1 MDDQP
6 ILLKAE
12 QAAKL
17 LNLSRSKFYELMT
30 ADEVPGVVR
39 IGRSVRI
46 SRAALE
52 RWVRDR
58 AGDRAPR
65 PAAGDEAA

>member
-1 MDDQP
+1 MHDLP

-12 QAAKL
+12 QGARL
-17 LNLSRSKFYELMT
+17 LGISRSKFFQLMAAGEL
-30 ADEVPGVVR
+30 PGVVR

-52 RWVRDR
+52 RWVREQS
-58 AGDRAPR
+58 GE
-65 PAAGDEAA
+65 PADATEAT

>member
-30 ADEVPGVVR
+30 AGEVPGVVR

-46 SRAALE
+46 SRAALVA
-52 RWVRDR
+52 WVRERSGEGETSAADR
-58 AGDRAPR
+58 S
-65 PAAGDEAA
+65 AA